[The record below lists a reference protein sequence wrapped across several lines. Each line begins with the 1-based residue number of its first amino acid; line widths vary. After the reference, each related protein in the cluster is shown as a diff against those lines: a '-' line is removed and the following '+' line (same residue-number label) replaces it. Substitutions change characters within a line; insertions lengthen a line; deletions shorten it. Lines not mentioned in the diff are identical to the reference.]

1 MKKTSNNKIKKMF
14 EMLDKGYSVNEIS
27 ILLKMGETTIRDN
40 MKSAGY
46 IKPTNK
52 PKSEIPFWYKSKNE
66 QEAINK
72 RRGEFMVQM
81 INEGIIDE
89 DLIRAT
95 AEPNELTDEEV
106 KQKMGELTESML
118 QSAKKLKG
126 EK

>member
-1 MKKTSNNKIKKMF
+1 MSKTSSEKIKKMF
-14 EMLDKGYSVNEIS
+14 EMLDKGSSVNEIS
-27 ILLKMGETTIRDN
+27 IQLGMGKTTIRDN

-52 PKSEIPFWYKSKNE
+52 PKSEIPFWYISKNE

-72 RRGEFMVQM
+72 RRGELMVQM

-89 DLIRAT
+89 DTIRAT
-95 AEPNELTDEEV
+95 AKPNELTDEEV
-106 KQKMGELTESML
+106 KQKMREFTESML
-118 QSAKKLKG
+118 RHAKELKG